1 MILISSVLL
10 ALDDPLVDNNSI
22 ILKEIDLVVTIIFT
36 IESLLKILA
45 YGFLFNGE
53 YSYMRDYANVL
64 DFIVI
69 IFSWVSIFSEANL

>member
-1 MILISSVLL
+1 MILVSSVLL
-10 ALDDPLVDNNSI
+10 ALDDPLVESNSSV
-22 ILKEIDLVVTIIFT
+22 LTEIDLVVTIIFT
-36 IESLLKILA
+36 AEALLKILA

-53 YSYMRDYANVL
+53 FSYMRDYANVL